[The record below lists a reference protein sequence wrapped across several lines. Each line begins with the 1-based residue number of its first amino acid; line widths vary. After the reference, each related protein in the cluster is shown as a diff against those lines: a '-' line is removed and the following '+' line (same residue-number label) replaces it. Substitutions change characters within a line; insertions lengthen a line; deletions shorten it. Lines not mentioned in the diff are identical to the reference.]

1 MKIGELVF
9 IKKKKRKYF
18 IILEIFQKDIG
29 WNYKANILNLDKAQF
44 FMF

>member
-18 IILEIFQKDIG
+18 ILLEIFQRDIG
-29 WNYKANILNLDKAQF
+29 LTYKAKILNLDKVQF